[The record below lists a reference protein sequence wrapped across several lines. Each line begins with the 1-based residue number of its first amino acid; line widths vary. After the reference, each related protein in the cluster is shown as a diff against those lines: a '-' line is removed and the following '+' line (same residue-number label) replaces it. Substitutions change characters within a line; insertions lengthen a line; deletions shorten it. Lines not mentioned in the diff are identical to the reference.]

1 MKDAEISDDRI
12 NKIRKDNWD
21 YFVKYDYIHS
31 ILGGNIIPHPMGN
44 EFDAIRGEWNKLRD
58 FYNQPSPRKLRDFLF
73 KIGEDDP
80 RKLALLDAFEKYCET
95 AEHPDKD
102 LWKSRDSVQHITIKS
117 TALAS
122 P

>member
-1 MKDAEISDDRI
+1 MRDAEISDYRI
-12 NKIRKDNWD
+12 SKIRKYNWD

-31 ILGGNIIPHPMGN
+31 ILGGSSIPHPLGN
-44 EFDAIRGEWNKLRD
+44 EFNSIRMEWNKLRD
-58 FYNQPSPRKLRDFLF
+58 FYNQPSPQNLRDFLV

-80 RKLALLDAFEKYCET
+80 QKLALLDAFEKYCEIPD
-95 AEHPDKD
+95 HPDKE
-102 LWKSRDSVQHITIKS
+102 LWKSRESVQHITIKN